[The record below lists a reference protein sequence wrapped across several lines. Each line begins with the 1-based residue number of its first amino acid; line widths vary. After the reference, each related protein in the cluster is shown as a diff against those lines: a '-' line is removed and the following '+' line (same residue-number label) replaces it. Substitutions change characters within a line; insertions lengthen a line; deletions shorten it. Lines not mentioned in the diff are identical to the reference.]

1 MPHKGKGN
9 IPVKRRIRSAI
20 VRKIPPPFPRP
31 NQKGANNM
39 RGLRIRTPT
48 GQEFEVIG
56 AVTFK
61 DFSGDGRIYYCDGQS
76 WPAEIVREVLQ

>member
-1 MPHKGKGN
+1 
-9 IPVKRRIRSAI
+9 
-20 VRKIPPPFPRP
+20 
-31 NQKGANNM
+31 M

-61 DFSGDGRIYYCDGQS
+61 DFNGDGRIYYCDGQS